1 MVSRK
6 KVVVFTGAGISAES
20 GLSTYRG
27 SEGIW
32 SNWNQLEV
40 ASFGG
45 WKKDRGKV
53 LEYWNQRK
61 RVVENA
67 KPNKAHEALVA
78 LELKFDVT
86 VITQNIDDLHEKA
99 GSTHIIHLHGL
110 VTRARSSLD
119 EHLSY
124 DWYGKDIVIG
134 DRCSRGSQLRPDVVW
149 IHERIPRFN
158 EAAKFIRNT
167 DVLVVIGTSLQVV
180 PASLLVGQCMPGT
193 PTFFID
199 PSISNRSEN
208 RLAERATIGVPIVV
222 GRLLRQ
228 Y

>member
-99 GSTHIIHLHGL
+99 GSTHINKSRQRVGPRQRQ
-110 VTRARSSLD
+110 TRPVEEAFWESL
-119 EHLSY
+119 
-124 DWYGKDIVIG
+124 
-134 DRCSRGSQLRPDVVW
+134 
-149 IHERIPRFN
+149 N
-158 EAAKFIRNT
+158 
-167 DVLVVIGTSLQVV
+167 
-180 PASLLVGQCMPGT
+180 
-193 PTFFID
+193 
-199 PSISNRSEN
+199 
-208 RLAERATIGVPIVV
+208 
-222 GRLLRQ
+222 
-228 Y
+228 